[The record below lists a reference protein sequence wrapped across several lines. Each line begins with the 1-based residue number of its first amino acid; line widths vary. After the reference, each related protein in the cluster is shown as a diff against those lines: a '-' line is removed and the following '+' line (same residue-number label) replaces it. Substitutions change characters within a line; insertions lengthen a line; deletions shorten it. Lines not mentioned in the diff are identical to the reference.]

1 MRDEKLYKGAENMS
15 TVTEQ
20 LLTRKQIAAL
30 FQVSELTVIRLEKAG
45 KLPAFRFGAGS
56 VRYKR
61 SDVLA
66 YIESCLTPKAESVT
80 A

>member
-1 MRDEKLYKGAENMS
+1 MRDEKLYHGVKAMPE
-15 TVTEQ
+15 VTEQ

-30 FQVSELTVIRLEKAG
+30 FQVSEPTVIRLEHAG
-45 KLPAFRFGAGS
+45 KLPALRFGAGS

-61 SDVLA
+61 ADVLA